1 MYNML
6 NLEKIINKLP
16 DRYRWMVSIILAV
29 LVGFITLITEFVSKI
44 PKIYYAIALSI
55 LVSVLIFYMF
65 L

>member
-16 DRYRWMVSIILAV
+16 DKHRWIGSVVLAV

-44 PKIYYAIALSI
+44 PKIYYVVALAILFC
-55 LVSVLIFYMF
+55 VLIFYI